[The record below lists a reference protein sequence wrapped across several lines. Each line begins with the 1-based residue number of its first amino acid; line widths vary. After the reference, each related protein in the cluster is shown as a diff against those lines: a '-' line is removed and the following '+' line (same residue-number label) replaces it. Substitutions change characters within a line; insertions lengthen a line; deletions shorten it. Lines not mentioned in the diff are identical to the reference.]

1 MGEVVYWRIGCL
13 STGGLRGRG
22 DRQGKPGIC
31 LFPGI
36 LSKDGS
42 QRQAKGG
49 CRFAPELGQDT
60 GCITV
65 HAPNRCPTRPASR
78 PTAPKP
84 PGRLPHRP
92 ARTGNLFPRSA
103 SVLGSPHPPPFLVK
117 GANAAL
123 HFFPRALPAVLSR
136 TSGLDPLPYKGPALS
151 AACAEPACVRP
162 RQV

>member
-1 MGEVVYWRIGCL
+1 MVDPGMGEVVYWRIGCL

-123 HFFPRALPAVLSR
+123 HFFHRPLLAVLSR
-136 TSGLDPLPYKGPALS
+136 TSGLEPLPYKGPALS
-151 AACAEPACVRP
+151 AAAPNRPA
-162 RQV
+162 